1 MRLSI
6 LLAAT
11 VLIRAQSRLP
21 VTPLGLD
28 ALMPVP
34 ADNPMT
40 GEKVEL
46 GRKLFSDSRLSRTGQ
61 ISCASCH
68 DGKRAFTDGRRV
80 SEGVFG
86 RRGTRNAPA
95 LVNRGYGT
103 AQFWDGR
110 AASLEEQVLKP
121 IQDPN
126 EMDMTLEE
134 VTSRLGIGQR
144 DLAAALASYVRSI
157 RSGDSPLDQYLARGV
172 GLSPEEQL
180 GLRVFRVK
188 GNCVACHVGP
198 NFTDERFHN
207 TGIAW
212 KDAAYAD
219 AGRSSV
225 TGRAEDRGAF
235 KTPTLREAGRTGPY
249 MHDGS
254 IATLEEVIE
263 HYDRGGVPN
272 PQLDP
277 EIRPLHLSPAEKRG
291 LAAFLQ
297 ALSGEI
303 TQGMAPPAGRPLRR
317 RVPAHQLQVG
327 DGRAARS
334 VPVEAY
340 LWFPRIRTGS
350 ESATSADY

>member
-1 MRLSI
+1 
-6 LLAAT
+6 
-11 VLIRAQSRLP
+11 
-21 VTPLGLD
+21 
-28 ALMPVP
+28 
-34 ADNPMT
+34 MT

-46 GRKLFSDSRLSRTGQ
+46 GRKLFSDSRLSRTGE

-68 DGKRAFTDGRRV
+68 DSKRAFSDGRRV
-80 SEGVFG
+80 SAGVFG

-95 LVNRGYGT
+95 LINRGYGT

-110 AASLEEQVLKP
+110 AVSLEEQVLKP
-121 IQDPN
+121 IQDPI

-134 VTSRLGIGQR
+134 VTTRLGIGQH
-144 DLAAALASYVRSI
+144 DLAGALASYVRSI
-157 RSGDSPLDQYLARGV
+157 RSGNSRVDQYLARGV

-207 TGIAW
+207 TGIGW

-219 AGRSSV
+219 AGRFSV
-225 TGRAEDRGAF
+225 TGHVEDRGAF
-235 KTPTLREAGRTGPY
+235 KTPTLRESGRTGPY

-272 PQLDP
+272 PQLDS
-277 EIRPLHLSPAEKRG
+277 EIRPLHLSPAEKRA
-291 LAAFLQ
+291 LAAFLR

-303 TQGMAPPAGRPLRR
+303 SHGF
-317 RVPAHQLQVG
+317 AH
-327 DGRAARS
+327 
-334 VPVEAY
+334 
-340 LWFPRIRTGS
+340 
-350 ESATSADY
+350 ATDRH